1 MIIRGGL
8 MRLELLNLDF
18 SDRIAGFNF
27 YILLFLQL
35 KDLLRNILDSYS
47 TNKAKLI
54 RERRYDDELQKYDR
68 PHPLDAPDWSYVIQ
82 KQGLIYDT
90 DIDQGFIT
98 EYDEEEEV
106 SRGVTPATGNNT
118 ENDDEDHNKEEEEIP
133 SKSTAGNNDNNSD
146 SDLHMDDA

>member
-35 KDLLRNILDSYS
+35 KDLLRNILDTYS
-47 TNKAKLI
+47 SNKAKLI

-68 PHPLDAPDWSYVIQ
+68 PHPLDAPHWSYVVQ
-82 KQGLIYDT
+82 QQGLIYDT
-90 DIDQGFIT
+90 DFIT
-98 EYDEEEEV
+98 EYEEEEV

-118 ENDDEDHNKEEEEIP
+118 ENDDEDHNREEEEEIP
-133 SKSTAGNNDNNSD
+133 SKSTVGDNNNNSD